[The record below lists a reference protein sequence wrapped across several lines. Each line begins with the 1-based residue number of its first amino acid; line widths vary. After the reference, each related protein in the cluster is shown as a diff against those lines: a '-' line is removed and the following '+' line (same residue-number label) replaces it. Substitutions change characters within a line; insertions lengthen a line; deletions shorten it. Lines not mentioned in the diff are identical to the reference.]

1 MRTRSV
7 IHLNVADFAVAVER
21 QVDSRLRKRPM
32 IIAPEAAARSAVFDM
47 SEEAYQSG
55 VRKGMLLRRARDF
68 CRDALILPPRP
79 ERYELAMRRFFKT
92 VACYSP
98 RVEMVDVNGHLF
110 MDVTGTNR
118 LFGPPQDIASRI
130 RKTVYNDIGLD
141 PVWSVAT
148 NKLVAKVATR
158 LVKPSGEYIVRPGD
172 EEVFFRPLPM
182 GLIPGI
188 PKEDIRQLEEFNL
201 CFAGQAA
208 ILTPAQLDLLFGH
221 RGKFLYDAVRG
232 TDSSPV
238 FENKQQPV
246 IRVFHLF
253 GSGTTDMPMVEN
265 GLHRMVADAGFR
277 LRGQRLHTGRTRVMI
292 GWSDG
297 KESAGQAPVQPPA
310 SDDFA
315 LFASASSA
323 LRRAWVRRLR
333 IRQISLFCDRL
344 SPSSS
349 QLELFGTG
357 NAKRRKTEAL
367 MDALDSVRCRF
378 GTHAVGTGRA
388 HLVNPVHPANSIRPI
403 RPIRSGTA
411 A

>member
-1 MRTRSV
+1 MHTRSV

-21 QVDSRLRKRPM
+21 QVDSRLRKRPV
-32 IIAPEAAARSAVFDM
+32 IIAPEAAARAAVFDM
-47 SEEAYQSG
+47 SEEAYRTG
-55 VRKGMLLRRARDF
+55 VRKGMPLRRARGF

-98 RVEMVDVNGHLF
+98 RVEIADLNGHLF
-110 MDVTGTNR
+110 MDVTGTSR

-130 RKTVYNDIGLD
+130 RKTVHNDIGLN
-141 PVWSVAT
+141 PIWSVAT

-172 EEVFFRPLPM
+172 EEAFFRPLPM
-182 GLIPGI
+182 VLIPGI
-188 PKEDIRQLEEFNL
+188 PKDDIRQLEEFNL

-221 RGKFLYDAVRG
+221 RGKFLYDTVRG

-238 FENKQQPV
+238 LENKRQPMIHV
-246 IRVFHLF
+246 SHLF
-253 GSGTTDMPMVEN
+253 GSGTTDISSVEN
-265 GLHRMVADAGFR
+265 GLYRIVEDAGAR
-277 LRGQRLHTGRTRVMI
+277 LRGQRRHTGRTRVMI

-297 KESAGQAPVQPPA
+297 KESSGQEAVQPPA

-315 LFASASSA
+315 LFASSSAA

-333 IRQISLFCDRL
+333 VRQISLLCDCL
-344 SPSSS
+344 SPASL

-357 NAKRRKTEAL
+357 NTKRKKTEAL
-367 MDALDSVRCRF
+367 MEALDSVRCRF
-378 GTHAVGTGRA
+378 GTHAVRTGR
-388 HLVNPVHPANSIRPI
+388 VHPIQSANSIRPI
-403 RPIRSGTA
+403 QPGTA